1 MFTMRAL
8 NDSNEHA
15 HCKHRLKCPKLSPL
29 LLCHINNMALDA
41 PTISCQKCAKRRA
54 LMFEEILKGNLV
66 IVHFHRSV
74 NVVVLEAL
82 PHLLPLH
89 RPDALHCYRSILF
102 HAA

>member
-1 MFTMRAL
+1 
-8 NDSNEHA
+8 
-15 HCKHRLKCPKLSPL
+15 
-29 LLCHINNMALDA
+29 
-41 PTISCQKCAKRRA
+41 
-54 LMFEEILKGNLV
+54 MFEEILKGNLV
-66 IVHFHRSV
+66 IVRFHRSV